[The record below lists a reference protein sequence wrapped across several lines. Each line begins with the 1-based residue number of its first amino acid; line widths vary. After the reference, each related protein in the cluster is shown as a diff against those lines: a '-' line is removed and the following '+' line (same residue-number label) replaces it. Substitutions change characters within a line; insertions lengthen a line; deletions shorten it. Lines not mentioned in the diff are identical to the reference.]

1 MKFCKNLFG
10 TEIVFP
16 LTLEKSF
23 IIVFHRFL
31 PKNLPVF
38 QILGISLNSDEI
50 WPATAET
57 LVHYRNIFVRRARE
71 LIFWLQVAIH
81 KSSLHA
87 KYFRWA
93 LLGRG
98 DMELQSLVFQKLW
111 FLHCISPMVG
121 HIDLVSKAQ
130 IISQVCLT

>member
-1 MKFCKNLFG
+1 MKFCKNLFWA
-10 TEIVFP
+10 ENFFP

-38 QILGISLNSDEI
+38 QILGISLRSDEI

-71 LIFWLQVAIH
+71 LIFWLQVVLD
-81 KSSLHA
+81 KCKLHTE
-87 KYFRWA
+87 KF
-93 LLGRG
+93 
-98 DMELQSLVFQKLW
+98 
-111 FLHCISPMVG
+111 
-121 HIDLVSKAQ
+121 
-130 IISQVCLT
+130 